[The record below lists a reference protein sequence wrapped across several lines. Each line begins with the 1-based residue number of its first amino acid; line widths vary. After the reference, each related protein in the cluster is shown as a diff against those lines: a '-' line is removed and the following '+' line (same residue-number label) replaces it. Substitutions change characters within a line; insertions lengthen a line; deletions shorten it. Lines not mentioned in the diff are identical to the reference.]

1 MNAPLASVALAMLVV
16 VAPLAAAAEADDVPV
31 SGLRS
36 EPNIQRLVI
45 EDDAT
50 RIDELRVRGQTQSI
64 SVTPK
69 KGAIRQPYEI
79 LPGGDGRDMSYNAQ
93 ATRGAA
99 GQRVWRVLNF

>member
-1 MNAPLASVALAMLVV
+1 MNAPLACAVFASLAVLGSVA
-16 VAPLAAAAEADDVPV
+16 AAVEADEVPV
-31 SGLRS
+31 SGRQS
-36 EPNIQRLVI
+36 EPRIQRLVV

-79 LPGGDGRDMSYNAQ
+79 IPANDGRDMSFNGQ